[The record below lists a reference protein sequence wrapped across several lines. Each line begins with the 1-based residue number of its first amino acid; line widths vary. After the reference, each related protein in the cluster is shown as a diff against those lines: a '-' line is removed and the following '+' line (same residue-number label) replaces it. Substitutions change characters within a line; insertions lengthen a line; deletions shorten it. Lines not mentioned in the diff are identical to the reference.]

1 MRILIKFLT
10 AIPLSIYKNVVLA
23 IPDMGANTDKEHL
36 FDKYFLVAN
45 NINSFA

>member
-1 MRILIKFLT
+1 M
-10 AIPLSIYKNVVLA
+10 SVLA

-36 FDKYFLVAN
+36 FDKYFLVVN

>member
-1 MRILIKFLT
+1 M
-10 AIPLSIYKNVVLA
+10 SVLA

-36 FDKYFLVAN
+36 FDKYFLVTN